1 MLNSLRYYW
10 ISARGYRLRPWKS
23 PYLIWRFETYL
34 GTQAGEMTASKFFAL
49 AWKHRVGMRR
59 FANWAGERRKAQ
71 RRGNGI
77 A

>member
-23 PYLIWRFETYL
+23 PYLLWRFETYL
-34 GTQAGEMTASKFFAL
+34 GTQVGEMTAAKFIGL
-49 AWKHRVGMRR
+49 AWKHRVGMQR
-59 FANWAGERRKAQ
+59 FADWAAQ
-71 RRGNGI
+71 RRAAQSRGNGI

>member
-23 PYLIWRFETYL
+23 PYLNWRFETYL
-34 GTQAGEMTASKFFAL
+34 GTQTGEMTARKFFAL
-49 AWKHRVGMRR
+49 FWKHRVGMGR
-59 FANWAGERRKAQ
+59 FAAWAAERRRAQ
-71 RRGNGI
+71 RRKNGI

>member
-10 ISARGYRLRPWKS
+10 ISARGYRLTPWKS
-23 PYLIWRFETYL
+23 PYLLWRFETYL
-34 GTQAGEMTASKFFAL
+34 GTQVGEMTAAKFFGL

-59 FANWAGERRKAQ
+59 FADWAAERRRA
-71 RRGNGI
+71 RSRGNGI

>member
-34 GTQAGEMTASKFFAL
+34 GTHAGEMTVRQFFAL
-49 AWKHRVGMRR
+49 AWKYRAGMRR
-59 FANWAGERRKAQ
+59 FANWAAERRKAQ

>member
-1 MLNSLRYYW
+1 MWNSLRYYW

-34 GTQAGEMTASKFFAL
+34 GTPAGEMTAGKFLEL
-49 AWKHRVGMRR
+49 AWKHRAGMRR
-59 FANWAGERRKAQ
+59 FADWAAQRKRAQ